1 MTESPRT
8 EATEDLMPDNVF
20 IQLPLVI
27 QDLYSSV
34 NDLPVGPLNN
44 ERPRTNAQSTKD
56 DQDTGAVGQR

>member
-1 MTESPRT
+1 
-8 EATEDLMPDNVF
+8 MPDNVF

>member
-8 EATEDLMPDNVF
+8 DATEDLMPDNVF

-34 NDLPVGPLNN
+34 NDLPVGPLKS
-44 ERPRTNAQSTKD
+44 ERPRTNAQSSTEE
-56 DQDTGAVGQR
+56 QDTRSIA